1 MTRAIVSVCF
11 ILILNGCG
19 SGSNTPEAALPPKP
33 VEPDTVTVDPASREP
48 LTPQST
54 VFTRIGVAIGRVK
67 AGGTVKILPG
77 IYTEL
82 LEIEKNVTLVGDGPI
97 DKIMIAGTKRA
108 SIAIGAEVTLKNLTI
123 RHSESETVALDV
135 VRGKM
140 VVEECDISNQTSTGV
155 RVQPNGILEMR
166 KCQVHHCKSNG
177 FYIKGKAILEEND
190 ITGCTSTAVAIESS
204 EKFLLKKNVIH
215 DNMNDG
221 VDVDLKSNGVLE
233 DNEIHGNLRQGMC
246 VSKSSVVTL
255 KGNKIYRNE
264 ENGVLVN
271 TRAQATIEGGEIFKN
286 AKDGIQAFKDAK
298 IDVRHVKL
306 LENGHQGILFSEN
319 GTGTVED
326 CEIARSQHV
335 GIGLIAKSTATV
347 KRCKIYSCQSNGV
360 SSTDES
366 MLTLEECDVYGN
378 TLPGVAIFETGK
390 GMLRKNKIHN
400 HEEAPGAVVFDMAT
414 ATLEENEI
422 YDNKMDGVRVRRG
435 GNATMRKNIIRNNAD
450 YGIEVSQDGTGVFED
465 NDLRGNELAAWSVAP
480 ENLEKVKRK
489 NNRRDETPLSRSKA
503 GDWIDYKMALVTL
516 EGPADIGLSITVRQR
531 TEEEAVLEMSRTIGD
546 KTQRKEERVD
556 VSRRNSLLDSIL
568 DAPATTIV
576 EQEKGEEKIQ
586 VGARSLDC
594 SWQIYKIT
602 TVTTMRLR
610 PQITGTLKIWRSEA
624 LPIDGTAKID
634 LAYTIGVK
642 MNMELTGFGDAKTPR
657 NTPAPG
663 STTPPNSTKAADPAT
678 DTVPKAEPAPPSS
691 VTVYVMKDGRRVR
704 SVKSV
709 DAGDALTVKSESG
722 KFETLQKSD
731 IKETIQ
737 E

>member
-1 MTRAIVSVCF
+1 MTRAIVWVCF
-11 ILILNGCG
+11 ILILSSCG
-19 SGSNTPEAALPPKP
+19 SGTKAPEAELPQKP
-33 VEPDTVTVDPASREP
+33 VEPETVTVDPASHEP

-54 VFTRIGVAIGRVK
+54 VFMRIGVAIGRVK

-77 IYTEL
+77 VYSEI
-82 LEIEKNVTLVGDGPI
+82 LEIEKNVALVGDGPI
-97 DKIMIAGTKRA
+97 DKIMIVGTKRA
-108 SIAIGAEVTLKNLTI
+108 SIATGAEVILKNLTI
-123 RHSESETVALDV
+123 RHSESDHVALDV

-155 RVQPNGILEMR
+155 RVQPDATLEMR
-166 KCQVHHCKSNG
+166 KCKIHDCKLNG
-177 FYIKGKAILEEND
+177 FYIKGKAVLEEND
-190 ITGCTSTAVAIESS
+190 ITSCTSTAVAFESS

-215 DNMNDG
+215 DNTKDG

-233 DNEIHGNLRQGMC
+233 ANEIHGHLCHGVC
-246 VSKSSVVTL
+246 ASKSSVVTL
-255 KGNKIYRNE
+255 TGNTIYRNE

-271 TRAQATIEGGEIFKN
+271 TRAQATIEGGEIYKN
-286 AKDGIQAFKDAK
+286 GKDGIQAFKDAK
-298 IDVRHVKL
+298 ISVRHVKL

-319 GTGTVED
+319 GSGTVED

-335 GIGLIAKSTATV
+335 GIGLTEKSTATV
-347 KRCKIYSCQSNGV
+347 THCKIYSCQSNGV
-360 SSTDES
+360 SSKDGS
-366 MLTLEECDVYGN
+366 MVTLEECDVYGN
-378 TLPGVAIFETGK
+378 TLPGVAIFESGK

-435 GNATMRKNIIRNNAD
+435 GNATMRKNIIRNNSDVA
-450 YGIEVSQDGTGVFED
+450 IEVSQDGQGIFED
-465 NDLRGNELAAWSVAP
+465 NDLRGNALAAWSVAP
-480 ENLEKVKRK
+480 ESLEKVKRK
-489 NNRRDETPLSRSKA
+489 NNRRDETPLSRSKV

-516 EGPADIGLSITVRQR
+516 KGPADIALGITVRRR
-531 TEEEAVLEMSRTIGD
+531 TEEEAVLDISRTIGD
-546 KTQRKEERVD
+546 KTEHKEERID

-568 DAPATTIV
+568 DDPATTIV

-586 VGARSLDC
+586 VGERSLEC
-594 SWQIYKIT
+594 TWQIYNIT

-610 PQITGTLKIWRSEA
+610 PQIKGTLKIWRSEA

-634 LAYTIGVK
+634 LAYSIGIK
-642 MNMELTGFGDAKTPR
+642 MNMELAGFGDAKTPR
-657 NTPAPG
+657 NAPPPTSTP
-663 STTPPNSTKAADPAT
+663 PPNSTKTVVPAT
-678 DTVPKAEPAPPSS
+678 GTEPKAEPAAAGS

-709 DAGDALTVKSESG
+709 DAGDVLTVKNESG